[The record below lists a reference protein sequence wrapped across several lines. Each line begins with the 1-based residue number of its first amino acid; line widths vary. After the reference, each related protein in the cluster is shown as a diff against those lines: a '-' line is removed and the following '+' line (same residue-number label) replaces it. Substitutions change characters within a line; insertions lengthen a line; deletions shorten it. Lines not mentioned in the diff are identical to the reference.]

1 MIGRCLILFS
11 IGGYRG
17 NQYITSI
24 GLFYKKMGFY
34 LEGVWLAAVF
44 PLLLT
49 VSCSGEMTAS
59 KIPFPWQGK
68 PAGDKSLP
76 ACLKAEYI
84 CFIINQFTFE
94 LIQLLCI
101 IISFLLIIFII
112 INFLIFNRL
121 FYSKFFS
128 CKYAVGSFAIL

>member
-1 MIGRCLILFS
+1 MIGRCLILFP
-11 IGGYRG
+11 IGGYRR

-24 GLFYKKMGFY
+24 GLFYNNTGFH
-34 LEGVWLAAVF
+34 LEGVWLRQSFLYCWWCAVPARWPPWRCHCLGQESWPGIILYQLAAKRNIYV
-44 PLLLT
+44 LNNQLT
-49 VSCSGEMTAS
+49 
-59 KIPFPWQGK
+59 I
-68 PAGDKSLP
+68 
-76 ACLKAEYI
+76 
-84 CFIINQFTFE
+84 E

-101 IISFLLIIFII
+101 IISFMLMIFII

>member
-1 MIGRCLILFS
+1 MKGRCLILFP
-11 IGGYRG
+11 IVLRGGCL
-17 NQYITSI
+17 T
-24 GLFYKKMGFY
+24 
-34 LEGVWLAAVF
+34 AAVF

-49 VSCSGEMTAS
+49 VSCSGEMTAL
-59 KIPFPWQGK
+59 KMPLTWPGK
-68 PAGDKSLP
+68 LAGDKSLP
-76 ACLKAEYI
+76 ACRKAEHI
-84 CFIINQFTFE
+84 RFIINQFTFE